1 MADIQRFAPP
11 EDGRPMNRL
20 HTAAFPA
27 AQRPA
32 RATCVVAALPAPE
45 FLLEIDCV
53 AALN

>member
-20 HTAAFPA
+20 YAAFPA

-53 AALN
+53 AALD